1 MKRISL
7 LLFLLC
13 WTLAWADE
21 PYRIGPEDVLQ
32 VSFWQEPEL
41 NTVVRVN
48 KLGNV
53 SLPIIGELK
62 AEGLTTTELSS
73 EIVERISFYN
83 PRISQA
89 TVLITQYNSR
99 KVYVLGQ
106 VLSPGAYGFESMP
119 TLWEAILSAGGATGE
134 GDLSQVVLIPGDSG
148 GQIQQVDLT
157 SILSSGKLE
166 EIPRLRPGDTVDVPR
181 KIETTAGTAARSNL
195 LKGDDLFYVYGQVK
209 NPGLYEL
216 SGNTDLL
223 KALILAGGPTPA
235 ADLSKV
241 RVITPG
247 EGNSTVLTYDL
258 AKYSRQG
265 TPCEVEIHS
274 QETIMVPTKGGG
286 KEAGKKMFGL
296 LKEILPIV
304 SVAITT
310 YISIKLFRER
320 D

>member
-1 MKRISL
+1 MKRTSV

-13 WTLAWADE
+13 CTLAWADE

-119 TLWEAILSAGGATGE
+119 TLWEAILSAGGATGQ

-223 KALILAGGPTPA
+223 KALILAGGPTPG

-274 QETIMVPTKGGG
+274 QETIMVPPKGGG
-286 KEAGKKMFGL
+286 KEAGKKMFAL

-320 D
+320 N